1 MDFLV
6 EQAYANDVPAI
17 QEILRSGKLSD
28 NFSQCRFVLKAERVD
43 GRIIGGIG
51 IEFWDGF
58 VSLRGLIVAKGSK
71 RQGVGKALV
80 AEAVELVRRTGAE
93 GIYAYTLFWNQRFF
107 YACGFV
113 RVSKE
118 NAPAPVAA
126 SADFH
131 YPHYKYCCLM
141 KYEGGH

>member
-17 QEILRSGKLSD
+17 QEILRIGNLSD
-28 NFSQCRFVLKAERVD
+28 NFSQCRFILKASSQ
-43 GRIIGGIG
+43 GKIIGGIG
-51 IEFWDGF
+51 IEFWDGS

-80 AEAVELVRRTGAE
+80 AEAVELCRRTGAT
-93 GIYAYTLFWNQRFF
+93 GIYAYTLFWNIRFF
-107 YACGFV
+107 SSCGFALV
-113 RVSKE
+113 PKE
-118 NAPAPVAA
+118 SAPAGVAA

-131 YPHYKYCCLM
+131 YPRYRSCCLM
-141 KYEGGH
+141 EYQGGS

>member
-1 MDFLV
+1 MGFLV

-28 NFSQCRFVLKAERVD
+28 NFSQCRFVLKASSQ
-43 GRIIGGIG
+43 GQIIGGIG
-51 IEFWDGF
+51 IEFWDGL
-58 VSLRGLIVAKGSK
+58 VSLRGLIVAKEFK

-80 AEAVELVRRTGAE
+80 AEAVELCRRTGAA